1 MYTAEGG
8 GGGEGEGHN
17 IFLKEE
23 NFLIFPPHII
33 QNFWTTPIL
42 TEIKI
47 DIPPPPGL
55 DKGSKIWAI

>member
-8 GGGEGEGHN
+8 GGGGGGTEDILKGGKFFN
-17 IFLKEE
+17 I
-23 NFLIFPPHII
+23 PPHII

>member
-8 GGGEGEGHN
+8 GGGGRGTEDILKGRRFFN
-17 IFLKEE
+17 I
-23 NFLIFPPHII
+23 PPTHHTEFFD
-33 QNFWTTPIL
+33 NPLL

-55 DKGSKIWAI
+55 DKDSKIWAI